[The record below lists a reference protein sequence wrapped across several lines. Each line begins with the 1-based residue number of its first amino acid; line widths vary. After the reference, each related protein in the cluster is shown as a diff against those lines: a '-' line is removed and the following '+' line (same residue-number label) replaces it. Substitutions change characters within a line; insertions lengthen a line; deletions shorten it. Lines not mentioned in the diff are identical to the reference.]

1 MVYNKDYTVRICRKE
16 TISAALPL
24 QEHWLSLSNL
34 DLLLPPLDVGVFFI
48 YTKPPLELKQS
59 FSSSFSSL
67 VNVLK
72 TSLAKS
78 LVIYYPFAGEIV
90 NNSMGEPE
98 LRCNNRGVEFIE
110 AFGDAEI
117 IELDF
122 YDADQ
127 SFERKLVP
135 KKKDGVLTIQAT
147 EMKCG
152 GMVIGCTFDHRV
164 ADAYSFNMFLLSWSE
179 TSLGKP
185 ISTIPSFRRSLL
197 SPRRPPHSEASL
209 DRLYIPVSQLPPPT
223 APSSNI
229 INRIYYVTAAN
240 INRLQQK
247 AVSSQSTKLE
257 AFTAYLWKLV
267 GRAAGR
273 KQRTHMGVV
282 VDGRRRLGLLA
293 MMDAYFG
300 NVLSIPYASATDVEE
315 MEMSEIAERVHTLVA
330 EAAREEH
337 FKGLVD
343 WVEVR
348 RPEAAVAKVYVEEGL
363 SVVVS
368 SGRGFPVGAVEF
380 GWGKPLFGSYHFA
393 WNGNAGYVMPMPSV
407 KGNGDWMV
415 YAHLSTEL
423 VGILEADGIFHPITA
438 HYLGLK

>member
-59 FSSSFSSL
+59 FSSSFASL

-78 LVIYYPFAGEIV
+78 LVIYYPFAGEVV

-197 SPRRPPHSEASL
+197 SPRRPPYSEPSL
-209 DRLYIPVSQLPPPT
+209 DRLYIPVTQLPPPT

-229 INRIYYVTAAN
+229 INRIYYITATN
-240 INRLQQK
+240 VNRLQK
-247 AVSSQSTKLE
+247 LSSEGGLQSTKLE

-267 GRAAGR
+267 GRAG
-273 KQRTHMGVV
+273 KQRTQMGVV
-282 VDGRRRLGLLA
+282 VDGRRRLGLA
-293 MMDAYFG
+293 MDAYFG
-300 NVLSIPYASATDVEE
+300 NVLSIPYASADVGE
-315 MEMSEIAERVHTLVA
+315 METSEIADLVHTFVA

-368 SGRGFPVGAVEF
+368 SGRDFPVGAVEF
-380 GWGKPLFGSYHFA
+380 GWGKASFGSYHFA
-393 WNGNAGYVMPMPSV
+393 WNGSAGYVMPMPSV

-415 YAHLSTEL
+415 YAHLSTEV
-423 VGILEADGIFHPITA
+423 VGILEADSDGIFQPITA
-438 HYLGLK
+438 DYLGIK